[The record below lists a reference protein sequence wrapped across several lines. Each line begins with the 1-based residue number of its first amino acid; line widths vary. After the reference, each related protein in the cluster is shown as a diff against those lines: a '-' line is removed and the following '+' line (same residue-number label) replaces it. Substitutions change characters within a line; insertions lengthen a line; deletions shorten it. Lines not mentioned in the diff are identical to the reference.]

1 MKLESSLQERGIG
14 YEKHKHTTTYTAQAL
29 AQAEQVSGYMVAKP
43 VIVKSPAGFAM
54 CVLPAPKQL
63 DLKRAAEVL
72 GEKELRLATEAEMS
86 ELFPDCEVGAE
97 PPVGALF
104 GLKTVMDQ
112 RLKDDEY
119 LVMQAGSH
127 TAALKLRR
135 ADWERLCDPLVA
147 PIAAG

>member
-1 MKLESSLQERGIG
+1 
-14 YEKHKHTTTYTAQAL
+14 
-29 AQAEQVSGYMVAKP
+29 MVAKP
-43 VIVKSPAGFAM
+43 VVVKGPSGFAM

-72 GEKELRLATEAEMS
+72 GEPELRLATEAEMS

-112 RLKDDEY
+112 RLKEDEF

-127 TAALKLRR
+127 TEAIKLRR